1 MNSKEMEIVLI
12 LLVAL
17 VGVSSAGGSE
27 LRHKRMTNSD
37 FPVVKRESP
46 KLGVDVYAGLNTVN
60 LIFNKL

>member
-27 LRHKRMTNSD
+27 LRHKRMTNPDS
-37 FPVVKRESP
+37 VVKRESP